1 MVKKRKK
8 AQKKF
13 FKHGAAILCG
23 LLVLVFAAA
32 LGLTAAVIKNSPPLD
47 ISQISNLN
55 EPSVLY
61 DDKNNL
67 MDVLVTPQQRT
78 VIPFSSMPQNLK
90 NAFVSIEDERFYK
103 HKGIDLKRLIGV
115 VFIDIK
121 SKLSGNTGIQG
132 ASTITQ
138 QLVRNI
144 YLSSKIS
151 YKRKM
156 QEIYLSLKLE
166 KKLSKTQILEAYM
179 NTIYLGG
186 RALGVEA
193 AAKQYFG
200 KSAKDLNLI
209 ECAFIAG
216 MPQSPSVYY
225 PYSPTAK
232 KNPSIY
238 LNRTTTVIKK
248 MYENG
253 YISKNQYTT
262 AVNDIA
268 NGKLDIMSEPTVNNG
283 YNNEWFT
290 VPVINAVKKDLK
302 SKYKYTDE
310 QIENLLMYSGL
321 KIHTT
326 MNKDLQEKTEN
337 TLNNDSIFNSSS
349 PDKNGIVQPQASAV
363 VMNYHTGE
371 VKALVGGRGTQPAR
385 SFNRAASEKYLRP
398 SGSSIKPLTVYSPAV
413 DSKQFTAAST
423 IDSSPLSP
431 ELSNKYASNGEP
443 YDPKNDESTDF
454 GTVTLR
460 TALTKSLNTVAVK
473 IEDRMGLKTGADYAE
488 KFGLT
493 LDEHDRSS
501 IAALSLGELHH
512 GTNTLLMS
520 AAYGTFGNS
529 GKYTTPKLYTTVV
542 NRDGTVL
549 LDNKTQTKKALSP
562 QSAYVLYQML
572 KGPVSAEGTGS
583 NANLGD
589 MPVSGKTGTSEDNK
603 DLWFV
608 GLTPY
613 YSAAVWIG
621 NDNDSVLDGSLNS
634 NSAAQLWANIMS
646 PFHQGLEA
654 KDIEMPDGVVTSSI
668 CSKSGKLPVSDCH
681 TDPTGN
687 KVYTEYFI
695 DGTVPSDYCNVS
707 HSWNAL
713 DNLPENKRKKNN
725 ATNKNNWNS
734 DNNTNDNPSNTNT
747 NTNTNTTTNTNTKDK
762 KDTTSDE
769 KSKDV
774 NNLPTTIPS
783 TGN

>member
-8 AQKKF
+8 ARKKV

-23 LLVLVFAAA
+23 LLALVFAAA

-121 SKLSGNTGIQG
+121 SKFSGNTGIQG

-144 YLSSKIS
+144 YLSSQIS

-253 YISKNQYTT
+253 YISKDQYTT

-268 NGKLDIMSEPTVNNG
+268 NGKLDIMSQPTVNNG

-290 VPVINAVKKDLK
+290 VPVINAVEKDLK

-310 QIENLLMYSGL
+310 QIENLLMYGGL

-326 MNKDLQEKTEN
+326 MNEDLQEKTEN

-349 PDKNGIVQPQASAV
+349 ADKNGIVQPQASAV

-371 VKALVGGRGTQPAR
+371 VKALVGGRGSQPAR

-423 IDSSPLSP
+423 VDSSPLSP
-431 ELSNKYASNGEP
+431 ELANKYASNGEP
-443 YDPKNDESTDF
+443 YDPKNDEDTDF

-473 IEDRMGLKTGADYAE
+473 VEDRMGLKTGADYAE
-488 KFGLT
+488 KFGIT

-520 AAYGTFGNS
+520 AAYGTFGNY

-542 NRDGTVL
+542 NRNGTVL

-583 NANLGD
+583 NANLGG
-589 MPVSGKTGTSEDNK
+589 MPVSGKTGTSEDRK

-621 NDNDSVLDGSLNS
+621 NDDDSVLDGSLSS

-654 KDIEMPDGVVTSSI
+654 KDIEMPDGVVTSPI

-681 TDPTGN
+681 TDPTGD

-713 DNLPENKRKKNN
+713 DNLPGSKNKKNN

-734 DNNTNDNPSNTNT
+734 DNNTNDNPNNTNT
-747 NTNTNTTTNTNTKDK
+747 NTNNNTTTDTNTKDK
-762 KDTTSDE
+762 KDTTNDE
-769 KSKDV
+769 NSKDV
-774 NNLPTTIPS
+774 NNLPTTVPS

>member
-8 AQKKF
+8 ARKKA

-23 LLVLVFAAA
+23 LLALVFAAV
-32 LGLTAAVIKNSPPLD
+32 LGLTTAIIKNSPPLD
-47 ISQISNLN
+47 LSLISNLN

-61 DDKNNL
+61 DDKNNS

-90 NAFVSIEDERFYK
+90 NAFVSIEDQRFYK

-121 SKLSGNTGIQG
+121 SKFSGNTGIQG

-144 YLSSKIS
+144 YLSSQIS

-238 LNRTTTVIKK
+238 LNRTTTVVKK

-253 YISKNQYTT
+253 YISKDQYTT
-262 AVNDIA
+262 AVSDIA
-268 NGKLDIMSEPTVNNG
+268 NGKLDIMSQPTVNNG

-302 SKYKYTDE
+302 FKYKYTDE
-310 QIENLLMYSGL
+310 QIENLLMYGGL

-337 TLNNDSIFNSSS
+337 TLDNDSIFNSSS
-349 PDKNGIVQPQASAV
+349 ADKNGIVQPQASAV
-363 VMNYHTGE
+363 IMNYHTGE
-371 VKALVGGRGTQPAR
+371 VKALVGGRGSQPAR

-423 IDSSPLSP
+423 VDSSPLSP
-431 ELSNKYASNGEP
+431 ELANKYASNGEP
-443 YDPKNDESTDF
+443 YDPKNDEDTDF

-473 IEDRMGLKTGADYAE
+473 VEDRMGLKTGADYAE
-488 KFGLT
+488 KFGIT

-520 AAYGTFGNS
+520 AAYGVFGNS

-542 NRDGTVL
+542 NRNGTVL
-549 LDNKTQTKKALSP
+549 LDNKTQTKKVLSP

-583 NANLGD
+583 NANLGG
-589 MPVSGKTGTSEDNK
+589 MPVSGKTGTSEDHK

-621 NDNDSVLDGSLNS
+621 NDDDSVLDVTNS
-634 NSAAQLWANIMS
+634 NSAAQLWTNIMS

-668 CSKSGKLPVSDCH
+668 CSKSGKLPVSDCY
-681 TDPTGN
+681 TDPTGS

-713 DNLPENKRKKNN
+713 DNIPGNKSKKNK
-725 ATNKNNWNS
+725 AANKNKWNS
-734 DNNTNDNPSNTNT
+734 DSNTNDNPNNANTN
-747 NTNTNTTTNTNTKDK
+747 NDTTTDTNTKDK
-762 KDTTSDE
+762 KDTTNNE
-769 KSKDV
+769 NSKDV
-774 NNLPTTIPS
+774 NNLPTTVPS

>member
-8 AQKKF
+8 ARKKV

-23 LLVLVFAAA
+23 LLALVFAAA

-61 DDKNNL
+61 DDKNNS

-121 SKLSGNTGIQG
+121 SKFSGNTGIQG

-144 YLSSKIS
+144 YLSSQIS

-238 LNRTTTVIKK
+238 LNRTTTVVKK

-253 YISKNQYTT
+253 YISKDQYTT

-268 NGKLDIMSEPTVNNG
+268 NGKLDIMSQPTVNNG

-310 QIENLLMYSGL
+310 QIENLLMYGGL

-349 PDKNGIVQPQASAV
+349 ADKNGIIQPQASAV

-371 VKALVGGRGTQPAR
+371 VKALIGGRGSQPAR

-423 IDSSPLSP
+423 VDSSPLSP
-431 ELSNKYASNGEP
+431 ELANKYASNGEP

-473 IEDRMGLKTGADYAE
+473 VEDRMGLKTGADYAE
-488 KFGLT
+488 KFGIT

-542 NRDGTVL
+542 NRNGTVL

-583 NANLGD
+583 NANLGG
-589 MPVSGKTGTSEDNK
+589 MPVSGKTGTSEDRK

-621 NDNDSVLDGSLNS
+621 NDDDSVLDGSLSS

-654 KDIEMPDGVVTSSI
+654 KDIEIPDGVVTSSI

-713 DNLPENKRKKNN
+713 DNLPGSKSKKNS

-734 DNNTNDNPSNTNT
+734 DSNINDNPNNTNT
-747 NTNTNTTTNTNTKDK
+747 NNDANTDTNTKDK
-762 KDTTSDE
+762 KDTTNDE
-769 KSKDV
+769 NSKDV
-774 NNLPTTIPS
+774 NNLPTKVPS

>member
-8 AQKKF
+8 ARKKP

-32 LGLTAAVIKNSPPLD
+32 LGLAAAVIKNSPPLD
-47 ISQISNLN
+47 LSQISNLN

-61 DDKNNL
+61 DDKNNS
-67 MDVLVTPQQRT
+67 MDVVVTSQQRT
-78 VIPFSSMPQNLK
+78 VIPFNNMPQNLK

-121 SKLSGNTGIQG
+121 SKISGNTGIQG

-144 YLSSKIS
+144 YLSSEIS
-151 YKRKM
+151 YKRKL
-156 QEIYLSLKLE
+156 QEIYLSLQLE
-166 KKLSKTQILEAYM
+166 KKLNKNQILEAYM

-186 RALGVEA
+186 KSFGVEA
-193 AAKQYFG
+193 AASQYFG

-225 PYSPTAK
+225 PYSTAAK

-253 YISKNQYTT
+253 YISKIQYTN
-262 AVNDIA
+262 AINDIS
-268 NGKLDIMSEPTVNNG
+268 NGKLDIMSQPAINNG
-283 YNNEWFT
+283 YDNEWFT
-290 VPVINAVKKDLK
+290 IPAINAVKKDLK
-302 SKYKYTDE
+302 AKYKYTDE
-310 QIENLLMYSGL
+310 QIEKLLAYGGL
-321 KIHTT
+321 KIYTT
-326 MNKDLQEKTEN
+326 MNKDLQGKTEN
-337 TLNNDSIFNSSS
+337 TLNNDNIFNSSS
-349 PDKNGIVQPQASAV
+349 KDKNGIPQPQASAV

-385 SFNRAASEKYLRP
+385 SFNRAASENYLRP
-398 SGSSIKPLTVYSPAV
+398 PGSSIKPLTVYSPAI
-413 DSKQFTAAST
+413 DSKQFTAAS
-423 IDSSPLSP
+423 IVEDSPLSP
-431 ELSNKYASNGEP
+431 ELQNKYASNGEI
-443 YDPKNDESTDF
+443 YDPKNDDF
-454 GTVTLR
+454 NNIGDVTLR
-460 TALTKSLNTVAVK
+460 TALTKSINTVAVK

-488 KFGLT
+488 KFGIT

-512 GTNTLLMS
+512 GTNPLLMS
-520 AAYGTFGNS
+520 AAYGVFGNS
-529 GKYTTPKLYTTVV
+529 GKYTAPKLYTKVV
-542 NRDGTVL
+542 NRNGTVL
-549 LDNKTQTKKALSP
+549 LDNKTQTKKVLSP

-572 KGPVSAEGTGS
+572 KGPVSAEGTGGS
-583 NANLGD
+583 ANFDG
-589 MPVSGKTGTSEDNK
+589 MPVSGKTGTSETKK
-603 DLWFV
+603 DLWFA

-621 NDNDSVLDGSLNS
+621 NDDDSVLDDSIRNS
-634 NSAAQLWANIMS
+634 NFAAQLWANIMS

-668 CSKSGKLPVSDCH
+668 CSKSGDLPVSSCY
-681 TDPTGN
+681 TDPTGS

-713 DNLPENKRKKNN
+713 DNLPENKGKKNN
-725 ATNKNNWNS
+725 TNNKNKQNS
-734 DNNTNDNPSNTNT
+734 DNGTENNPYN
-747 NTNTNTTTNTNTKDK
+747 NTTDNNSDNIINNNN
-762 KDTTSDE
+762 KDTTNNQD
-769 KSKDV
+769 SKDV
-774 NNLPTTIPS
+774 NNLPSKVP
-783 TGN
+783 NKEN